1 MLIMVAI
8 VLPLITSAQLKV
20 GYNSNVVVGD
30 SSSSVT
36 KFSVFSS
43 ANSSNSVLISGN
55 DMTLLQIKRSGDASF
70 GNDAV
75 EIDNTTNSSHSV
87 YGVYSISTNTST
99 SGSAGSVG
107 LYGKGNGL
115 MSGRNIG
122 VLGSINYSYNG
133 AGIYGTTGSYAN
145 TLDGK
150 YAGYFDGN
158 VKVTGTVNGMV
169 ISSSDARLKE
179 NIQTL
184 EDTYTEGS
192 SLDKLEMLTP
202 IAYNYKHINNKRYP
216 LSEGE
221 SEVIVD
227 EPNQVMKKT
236 HFGLLAQE
244 LQEVFPDLVY
254 ENDNGYLSINYT
266 ELIPVL
272 IQSIKELK
280 IELDII
286 KSSTE
291 ANRSSFLREGEV
303 RGGGDETSSIGDDS
317 LPFSEGLGVGS
328 SMDQNVP
335 NPFSEKTDIAI
346 FLPESVQTA
355 TLYIYDL
362 SGKQIEQHPVEGRG
376 NTMMTIHAESMDA
389 GMYVYSLIADK
400 KVVTT
405 RKMIVVK

>member
-1 MLIMVAI
+1 MVAI

-280 IELDII
+280 NELDII

-291 ANRSSFLREGEV
+291 ANRSPFLREGEV